1 MVRYGNQTPTFETY
15 GGWDHTDGPEMVS
28 TFEQYGYHFTP
39 WQAHKLDLY
48 GARNADNSFAATN
61 IGDSTPRRN
70 GKSFPARLYAAW
82 EAAIEGNGV
91 LYSAH
96 NGSVVSEMF
105 KELCKLFDD
114 PVAQPDWA
122 QQTDYVYRQPG
133 REGIYLNNG
142 GLIEFNTRTN
152 GNSRGVGY
160 KVIIIDEAQEFTDAQ
175 ADSLLPTTAA
185 SSSLDLVVEDPQI
198 IYIGTPI
205 YPECH
210 GTVFSRMHDAAH
222 SGEPGDTWWSEFA
235 TKKLPPKDI
244 SDNDL
249 LDLLYRMNPGLGYK
263 VSIKALLSY
272 REKMSW
278 EGFCRECLG
287 WWMPTTGGYEHAIE
301 EATWNSCA
309 IDDAP
314 SPDGAKVAYGVK
326 FAPDGTHAAVCVA
339 VKRENAP
346 VHVELVKCADTTHG
360 AGWVSRLLAPMADSA
375 CCYLAD
381 GRGTAENMEQQLR
394 ASGSPRLYCR
404 TATTKDVV
412 QADARFMDLVGS
424 HGMTHYSQPELTA
437 SVVGSA
443 RRRIGSKQNGAFGF
457 GDAPNV
463 DSAPVEAAALAV
475 HAVMTTLRDPHKVQR
490 VVSF

>member
-1 MVRYGNQTPTFETY
+1 MARRGCQTPTFETY
-15 GGWDHTDGPEMVS
+15 GGWDHTDGPEIVD
-28 TFEQYGYHFTP
+28 TFMQYGFQFTP
-39 WQAHKLDLY
+39 WQKHKLDLY
-48 GARNADNSFAATN
+48 GARNADNSFAATD

-70 GKSFPARLYAAW
+70 GKSFPARLYSAW

-96 NGSVVSEMF
+96 HGSVVSEMF

-114 PVAQPDWA
+114 PVNQPDWA
-122 QQTDYVYRQPG
+122 QQTELVYRQPG
-133 REGIYLNNG
+133 REGIYLKNG

-152 GNSRGVGY
+152 GNTRGVGY
-160 KVIIIDEAQEFTDAQ
+160 KVLIIDEAQEFTDAQ
-175 ADSLLPTTAA
+175 ADALLPTTAA

-198 IYIGTPI
+198 IYIGTPT

-210 GTVFSRMHDAAH
+210 GTVFERMHTTAH
-222 SGEPGDTWWSEFA
+222 SDNPEDTWWSEFA
-235 TKKLPPKDI
+235 IESIPPKDI
-244 SDNDL
+244 SDADL
-249 LDLLYRMNPGLGYK
+249 LDLMYRMNPGLGYN
-263 VSIKALLSY
+263 VSVKALLAI
-272 REKMSW
+272 RKKMSW

-287 WWMPTTGGYEHAIE
+287 WWMPTTGGYEHVIE
-301 EATWNSCA
+301 KAAWDSCA
-309 IDDAP
+309 TDDAP

-326 FAPDGTHAAVCVA
+326 FSPDGTHAAVCVA
-339 VKRENAP
+339 VKCGDAP

-360 AGWVSRLLAPMADSA
+360 TGWVSRLLAPMAGSV

-381 GRGTAENMEQQLR
+381 GKGTAENMEQQLR
-394 ASGSPRLYCR
+394 ASGLPKMYCR
-404 TATTKDVV
+404 TATTKDVI
-412 QADARFMDLVGS
+412 QADARFIDLVGS
-424 HGMTHYSQPELTA
+424 HGITHYSQPELTD

-443 RRRIGSKQNGAFGF
+443 KRTIGSKQNGAIGF
-457 GDAPNV
+457 GDATNV

>member
-1 MVRYGNQTPTFETY
+1 MARYGDQTPTFETY
-15 GGWDHTDGPEMVS
+15 GGWDHTDGPEMVE
-28 TFEQYGYHFTP
+28 TFRQYGFRFTP
-39 WQAHKLDLY
+39 WQEHKLDLY
-48 GARNADNSFAATN
+48 GARNADNSFAATD

-70 GKSFPARLYAAW
+70 GKSFPARLYAGW
-82 EAAIEGNGV
+82 EAAVEGNSV

-96 NGSVVSEMF
+96 HGSVVSEMF
-105 KELCKLFDD
+105 KNLCKLFDD

-122 QQTDYVYRQPG
+122 EQTDFVYKQPG
-133 REGIYLNNG
+133 REGIYLKNG

-152 GNSRGVGY
+152 GNTRGVGY
-160 KVIIIDEAQEFTDAQ
+160 RVIIIDEAQEFTDAQ
-175 ADSLLPTTAA
+175 ADSLLPTAAA
-185 SSSLDLVVEDPQI
+185 SSSPDLVVEDPQI
-198 IYIGTPI
+198 IYIGTPN

-210 GTVFSRMHDAAH
+210 GTVFERMHAKAH
-222 SGEPGDTWWSEFA
+222 TEDHGDTWWSEFA
-235 TKKLPPKDI
+235 LTELPPKGMPE
-244 SDNDL
+244 NDL
-249 LDLLYRMNPGLGYK
+249 VDLLYRMNPGLGYN
-263 VSIKALLSY
+263 VSLKALMSFT
-272 REKMSW
+272 EKMTW

-301 EATWNSCA
+301 KAAWDSCA
-309 IDDAP
+309 IEDAP

-339 VKRENAP
+339 VRRENAP

-360 AGWVSRLLAPMADSA
+360 SGWVSRMLAPMAGSI

-394 ASGSPRLYCR
+394 ASGLPKMYCR

-412 QADARFMDLVGS
+412 QADARFMDLVAARGI
-424 HGMTHYSQPELTA
+424 THYSQPELTA
-437 SVVGSA
+437 SAIGSA
-443 RRRIGSKQNGAFGF
+443 KRVIGNKQNGAFGF
-457 GDAPNV
+457 GDAPDV

-475 HAVMTTLRDPHKVQR
+475 QAVMTTLRDPHKVQR